1 MILCTGSLKISSRGA
16 HVKDCVQRDAVVK
29 RTRTGWIAALS
40 SLVKVIIMIT
50 RIHFTVH
57 TVGINSFSNSFSSLV
72 KAVSATHSCFKSPAV
87 RLRIVK
93 SALTQT
99 ILMIQWPIL
108 TPTLT
113 WAVTLKHPAAP
124 SMILFR
130 MMILMLSQRE
140 NSDYPSMTIY
150 FQNNMLLK
158 VIYLH
163 CPGPGQVVR
172 SSMTASVPGVC
183 PRFSFTLTQTGGRW
197 RSSLWLWAKA
207 TMTWAF

>member
-1 MILCTGSLKISSRGA
+1 MSHCSPRICHNLTSIFVVWFWRNLVTSMFSLLKRLGGIRFQLMAKPDLKLRSSTQMILCTGSLKISSRGA
-16 HVKDCVQRDAVVK
+16 HVKEFVQKDAVVK

-40 SLVKVIIMIT
+40 SLVK
-50 RIHFTVH
+50 
-57 TVGINSFSNSFSSLV
+57 
-72 KAVSATHSCFKSPAV
+72 AVSATHSCFKSPAV
-87 RLRIVK
+87 MLRIVK

-140 NSDYPSMTIY
+140 NSDYPSMITIY
-150 FQNNMLLK
+150 F
-158 VIYLH
+158 
-163 CPGPGQVVR
+163 
-172 SSMTASVPGVC
+172 
-183 PRFSFTLTQTGGRW
+183 
-197 RSSLWLWAKA
+197 
-207 TMTWAF
+207 